1 MEKFLKR
8 FQKEINTKMV
18 KCINGESI
26 VKPFSGTY
34 TEVRKNE
41 EKKEQEVFP
50 KKEEI
55 GIYKDNQDSIYKG
68 VIKDFLKE
76 HPELSP
82 TNTNGEKQFG
92 EKK

>member
-8 FQKEINTKMV
+8 FQKDINTKMV
-18 KCINGESI
+18 TCINGESI

-34 TEVRKNE
+34 TEVRNNE
-41 EKKEQEVFP
+41 ETKEVLSP
-50 KKEEI
+50 KKEI
-55 GIYKDNQDSIYKG
+55 GIYKENQDSIYKG
-68 VIKDFLKE
+68 VIKEFLKE

-82 TNTNGEKQFG
+82 NNTNGEKQFG